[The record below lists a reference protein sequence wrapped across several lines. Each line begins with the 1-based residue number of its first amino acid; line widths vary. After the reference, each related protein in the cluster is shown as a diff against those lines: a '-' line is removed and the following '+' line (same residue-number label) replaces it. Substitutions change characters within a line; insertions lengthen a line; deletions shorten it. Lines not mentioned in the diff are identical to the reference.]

1 MGLFD
6 KIFGGSKSSSQPS
19 TVWGPQGNALSG
31 LYKRAGTASQGGTL
45 PGFGIPQMG
54 SFGAQPGTGQQPMGV
69 SQDPLGM
76 LGGQLLGQG
85 MGMAGNLA
93 SMGQIGNPFTMAQLG
108 QYGTGLGRMFQ
119 QSVLPGI
126 DSTFG
131 RSGGF
136 GGDRHALAYGQAAE
150 GLGQAFNTGA
160 LDLLGNSAGMAL
172 QANQAGL
179 GSLGGL
185 FGLGNASMFGSLPG
199 LQSLLSG
206 GPTVL
211 GGGSSSS
218 QTPGVL
224 GGLGALFGGG

>member
-6 KIFGGSKSSSQPS
+6 AIFGGSKSSSQPS
-19 TVWGPQGNALSG
+19 TVWGPQGNAFQQ
-31 LYKRAGTASQGGTL
+31 LYNRAGLAGSQSQL
-45 PGFGIPQMG
+45 PGFGMPVQGGSLGNPMQISQQMN
-54 SFGAQPGTGQQPMGV
+54 A
-69 SQDPLGM
+69 DPLGV

-85 MGMAGNLA
+85 VGMQQQLQQ
-93 SMGQIGNPFTMAQLG
+93 MGQIGNPFTMAQLG
-108 QYGTGLGRMFQ
+108 QYGQGLGRMFQ
-119 QSVLPGI
+119 QSVLPSI

-160 LDLLGNSAGMAL
+160 LDLLGGSANLAL

-179 GSLGGL
+179 GSLNGL
-185 FGLGNASMFGSLPG
+185 FGLGNASVFGSLPG
-199 LQSLLSG
+199 LQSLLSA

-211 GGGSSSS
+211 GGGSSSRS
-218 QTPGVL
+218 TPGI
-224 GGLGALFGGG
+224 LGALAGFVPGG